1 MSELGSSQIRDY
13 LYGSWVAQTVYA
25 AARLKLAD
33 LVAADAGDIAVLA
46 ERAEANQDALYRL
59 MRALAS
65 VGIFSEE
72 SPRRFTM
79 TPLAECLRSDGEDSV
94 RDLALFYGN
103 EVYRS
108 YGRILDSVRT
118 GTPAFG
124 AEYGQTLWER
134 MRTVPETGE
143 AFRRG
148 MGATSWRE
156 QLPLARAYDFGDVK
170 RLVDVGGGEG
180 TMLAALLHEN
190 PGMEGVLVELAAG
203 IDLTRRHFIDA
214 GVEDRCTVLEGSAF
228 GELPRADGYFM
239 SCVLHAMNDEDSLRA
254 LRRIREAMQPDGR
267 LVILEHIVSPGDER
281 SLAKFLDLTML
292 VLNGGKERTEDEWRG
307 LLGRSEFTLSRIVP
321 MPYFSGGAELVA
333 IEAVPAG

>member
-33 LVAADAGDIAVLA
+33 LVAEGAGDVSVLA
-46 ERAEANQDALYRL
+46 KRAEVNPDALYRL

-72 SPRRFTM
+72 SPRRFAV
-79 TPLAECLRSDGEDSV
+79 TPLAECLRSDGGDSV

-108 YGRILDSVRT
+108 YGRILDSIRT
-118 GTPAFG
+118 GTPAFDT
-124 AEYGQTLWER
+124 EYGQTLWER
-134 MRTVPETGE
+134 MRTVPETGD

-156 QLPLARAYDFGDVK
+156 QLALARAYDFGGIK

-180 TMLAALLHEN
+180 TMLAALLHEHL
-190 PGMEGVLVELAAG
+190 GMEGILVELAAG
-203 IDLTRRHFIDA
+203 IDLTKRHFIDA
-214 GVEDRCTVLEGSAF
+214 GVDDRCTVMEGSAF

-239 SCVLHAMNDEDSLRA
+239 SCVLHAMNDQDSLRA
-254 LRRIREAMQPDGR
+254 LARIREAIEPDGR
-267 LVILEHIVSPGDER
+267 LVILERIVSAGDQP

-292 VLNGGKERTEDEWRG
+292 VLNGGKERTEGEWRE
-307 LLGRSEFTLSRIVP
+307 LLRLSSFTLSRIVA
-321 MPYFSGGAELVA
+321 MPYFSGGAELMA
-333 IEAVPAG
+333 IEAVPVG